1 MTKMTKIV
9 KLSLLSALGLMIV
22 LTRPAQALT
31 EAELDRQAPPIPVVQ
46 SEKTAES
53 QALEKVD
60 SVSIEASNHDIS
72 FKKQINGDAICAS
85 SSRCVIDGVV
95 EDDALVAAMTVEIR
109 GEIKGDLRAA
119 ANELVIETGAKVLG
133 NVSVFAP
140 KITVKQGA
148 VLGKDVLLLGG
159 VLRFEG
165 QVGRDLLMS
174 GEESYLDGQ
183 VGRNAE
189 IKSSKHTRVATTAKV
204 TGNLYNTSTTKDIA
218 ESAVAGELKHE
229 DFKNNEKKDYSGIS
243 ASLIWSLSIGT
254 LVAVVAIFRP
264 ERLKKISREKFKL
277 INIFYIGIGYSVLIG
292 LPIVAILL
300 ATTVIGM
307 PVAMLMIVLW
317 LLALVLAI
325 PLAIYYLATN
335 TLMIFDKDD
344 ERLAVVIGVAVYVL
358 INLIPVLS
366 VVINLALVGLG
377 AGLFIKLLVSGFG
390 KGRLNDKWTKEV

>member
-9 KLSLLSALGLMIV
+9 KLSLLSALGLMII

-31 EAELDRQAPPIPVVQ
+31 EAELDRQTPPVPVVQ

-189 IKSSKHTRVATTAKV
+189 IKSSKHTRVAATAKIA
-204 TGNLYNTSTTKDIA
+204 GNLYNTSSTKDIG
-218 ESAVAGELKHE
+218 EKAVTGEFKHE
-229 DFKNNEKKDYSGIS
+229 DIAIVQKKERSRIPPNVT
-243 ASLIWSLSIGT
+243 WSVSIGLL
-254 LVAVVAIFRP
+254 LVIVTIFRP
-264 ERLKKISREKFKL
+264 KRLKDFSREQFKL
-277 INIFYIGIGYSVLIG
+277 INIFYIGIGYSALIG
-292 LPIVAILL
+292 VPVGAIAL
-300 ATTVIGM
+300 AITVIGL
-307 PVAMLMIVLW
+307 PVAMLAMVLW
-317 LLALVLAI
+317 MLMAILAI
-325 PLAIYYLATN
+325 PIAIYYLTNN
-335 TLMIFDKDD
+335 TLATFDKTN
-344 ERLAVVIGVAVYVL
+344 ERLAVVTGVVVYFA
-358 INLIPVLS
+358 INTIPMLS

-377 AGLFIKLLVSGFG
+377 AGLFIKLLVGGFG
-390 KGRLNDKWTKEV
+390 RQRTNN